1 MMRQAL
7 TEADNRNFLL
17 EAQSKGEIS
26 MVEYLVEIDQY
37 YEALEQTLSAE
48 RDYRHALAQLN
59 AVEL

>member
-1 MMRQAL
+1 MMRKAL
-7 TEADNRNFLL
+7 SETDNRNYLL

-37 YEALEQTLSAE
+37 YEALEETLATE
-48 RDYRHALAQLN
+48 RDYRHALARLN